1 MDSIWINPGKVK
13 TSDEE
18 GWRGHGVV
26 RSEGGMGNRTHSPE
40 LVVACVP
47 IVAHVLIVTRV
58 LVITRVLAVPRVC
71 SCALAVIHEPRW
83 PFWLVVVR
91 ALHGSWA
98 MVKGARRWVV
108 VVGCGQRTVAGI
120 VHGRWQSSSPVSF
133 HGRWCSLGL

>member
-40 LVVACVP
+40 LVVA
-47 IVAHVLIVTRV
+47 HVLVVTH
-58 LVITRVLAVPRVC
+58 VLAIPHVH
-71 SCALAVIHEPRW
+71 SCALAVIREPWW
-83 PFWLVVVR
+83 PFWLVVVP
-91 ALHGSWA
+91 ALRGSWA
-98 MVKGARRWVV
+98 MVKGTRWWVV

-120 VHGRWQSSSPVSF
+120 VHVS
-133 HGRWCSLGL
+133 WALVLTWLVTWPATSLSLWLVVVVSGW